1 LLCLALIAGSG
12 SGCFWP
18 QDDQLLSEIP
28 PQKNRPPRIR
38 PSPSKPDVDSSF
50 LPSFMGSPCPLPFQ
64 FNVEDPDLADNI
76 RTRWF
81 VYQPGAGRGVAFQGQ
96 TVLGST
102 TPIRGTTVTAPIT
115 LNGPGSELIQNGEHR
130 VEVVIADGEFA
141 GSTTELL
148 PRSPRILPDGGTIED
163 QSYIDTYL
171 WIVKTSDTL
180 TACQ

>member
-1 LLCLALIAGSG
+1 LLVDLERGHETDATALEVRLARAAT
-12 SGCFWP
+12 
-18 QDDQLLSEIP
+18 
-28 PQKNRPPRIR
+28 
-38 PSPSKPDVDSSF
+38 
-50 LPSFMGSPCPLPFQ
+50 
-64 FNVEDPDLADNI
+64 VE
-76 RTRWF
+76 
-81 VYQPGAGRGVAFQGQ
+81 V
-96 TVLGST
+96 
-102 TPIRGTTVTAPIT
+102 TVTGAAGAPVE
-115 LNGPGSELIQNGEHR
+115 GARVRRPGSELIQNGEHR